1 MYLYLMEEYY
11 ESIQYHKIISTHNN
25 LNVQSASVVVVVVDI
40 LGNSRC
46 LFWHGDEARINAENF
61 NAKWCGA

>member
-25 LNVQSASVVVVVVDI
+25 LNVQSASVVVVVVVVDI

-46 LFWHGDEARINAENF
+46 LF
-61 NAKWCGA
+61 